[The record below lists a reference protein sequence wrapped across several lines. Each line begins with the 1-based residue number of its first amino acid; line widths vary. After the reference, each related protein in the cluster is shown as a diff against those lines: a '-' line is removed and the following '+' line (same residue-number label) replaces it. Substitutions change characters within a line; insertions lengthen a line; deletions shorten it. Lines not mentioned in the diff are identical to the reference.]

1 MYGEVHEQ
9 HVSNLGSRRDQ
20 KAYSMPTSATASTL
34 TPVPYLNGLHRATA
48 VLAGLSRE
56 DTGTQTLMRLEG
68 SFDALSAPAARTAL
82 DALVSEHRSPVAID
96 MSALQSIDSSGI
108 GAVVSVYKRVLAQ
121 GGRLSVQGL
130 KGQPLALFQMLRLDR
145 LMTC

>member
-1 MYGEVHEQ
+1 
-9 HVSNLGSRRDQ
+9 
-20 KAYSMPTSATASTL
+20 
-34 TPVPYLNGLHRATA
+34 LNDLLRATTG
-48 VLAGLSRE
+48 LAGLSRE

-68 SFDALSAPAARTAL
+68 SFDALSAPAARPAL

-96 MSALQSIDSSGI
+96 MSALHSIDSSGI

-130 KGQPLALFQMLRLDR
+130 TGQPLALFQLLRLDR